1 MRSHFEYQN
10 RKRQQQPQ
18 PEASCHVVK
27 FITRPRGCR
36 SYERLQCHSTD
47 RTASGTTA
55 AYLRVHR
62 TCPHT
67 FRILFFRLVVRL
79 FYLIRADF
87 VMIVVMVMGMFTG
100 IFGKITIGMG
110 FKFTLTAGGAE
121 IKLVVLVSNAA
132 VRPVGQDGHPAHGIS
147 TLCNT
152 WPSSGDNVCSEAV
165 WLLCCTA
172 LSFFTVTLLM
182 HTEASSVFRVCHGC
196 HYHEYRRHRSAC
208 YRRPVI
214 SRSADYSI
222 RWKTFLLPSGENAI
236 TS

>member
-110 FKFTLTAGGAE
+110 FKFTLSWRSRNKVGGPGIECCCAPCRAG
-121 IKLVVLVSNAA
+121 
-132 VRPVGQDGHPAHGIS
+132 
-147 TLCNT
+147 
-152 WPSSGDNVCSEAV
+152 WPSRTRDLSPYAIRGPRPGIMSAQKQSG
-165 WLLCCTA
+165 CCVA
-172 LSFFTVTLLM
+172 L
-182 HTEASSVFRVCHGC
+182 HCHF
-196 HYHEYRRHRSAC
+196 SQ
-208 YRRPVI
+208 
-214 SRSADYSI
+214 
-222 RWKTFLLPSGENAI
+222 
-236 TS
+236 

>member
-36 SYERLQCHSTD
+36 SYERLQFPSLVSACCVS
-47 RTASGTTA
+47 SW

-110 FKFTLTAGGAE
+110 FKFRLLFVVLAMLLMVVVSLCCVLPVGRSGHLVFVLSHLLSYV
-121 IKLVVLVSNAA
+121 LVV
-132 VRPVGQDGHPAHGIS
+132 
-147 TLCNT
+147 
-152 WPSSGDNVCSEAV
+152 
-165 WLLCCTA
+165 
-172 LSFFTVTLLM
+172 
-182 HTEASSVFRVCHGC
+182 RV
-196 HYHEYRRHRSAC
+196 
-208 YRRPVI
+208 
-214 SRSADYSI
+214 
-222 RWKTFLLPSGENAI
+222 
-236 TS
+236 

>member
-1 MRSHFEYQN
+1 MASHTTTRQGRPEATAAMCCTVAVLYSQVGKQMRSHFEYQN

-55 AYLRVHR
+55 AYLRASDMSTHLQNS
-62 TCPHT
+62 
-67 FRILFFRLVVRL
+67 LFPPGCEAVLSDQ
-79 FYLIRADF
+79 ADF

-110 FKFTLTAGGAE
+110 FKFTHSWRSRNKVGGPGIECCCAPCRAGWPSRTRD
-121 IKLVVLVSNAA
+121 L
-132 VRPVGQDGHPAHGIS
+132 

-172 LSFFTVTLLM
+172 LSF
-182 HTEASSVFRVCHGC
+182 SQ
-196 HYHEYRRHRSAC
+196 
-208 YRRPVI
+208 
-214 SRSADYSI
+214 
-222 RWKTFLLPSGENAI
+222 
-236 TS
+236 

>member
-18 PEASCHVVK
+18 PEASCHVAK
-27 FITRPRGCR
+27 FITWPRGCR

-67 FRILFFRLVVRL
+67 FRILFLRLVVRL

-87 VMIVVMVMGMFTG
+87 VMIVVMVMVMGMFTG

-121 IKLVVLVSNAA
+121 IKLMVLVSNAA
-132 VRPVGQDGHPAHGIS
+132 VRLVRQDDHPAHGIS
-147 TLCNT
+147 HLMQC
-152 WPSSGDNVCSEAV
+152 
-165 WLLCCTA
+165 
-172 LSFFTVTLLM
+172 VTL
-182 HTEASSVFRVCHGC
+182 VRG
-196 HYHEYRRHRSAC
+196 
-208 YRRPVI
+208 
-214 SRSADYSI
+214 
-222 RWKTFLLPSGENAI
+222 
-236 TS
+236 

>member
-36 SYERLQCHSTD
+36 GYERLQCHSTD

-100 IFGKITIGMG
+100 IFGKIMIGMG
-110 FKFTLTAGGAE
+110 FKFALTAGGAE
-121 IKLVVLVSNAA
+121 IKLMVLVSNAA
-132 VRPVGQDGHPAHGIS
+132 VRLVRQDDHPAHGIS
-147 TLCNT
+147 HLMQY
-152 WPSSGDNVCSEAV
+152 V
-165 WLLCCTA
+165 A
-172 LSFFTVTLLM
+172 LV
-182 HTEASSVFRVCHGC
+182 RG
-196 HYHEYRRHRSAC
+196 
-208 YRRPVI
+208 
-214 SRSADYSI
+214 
-222 RWKTFLLPSGENAI
+222 
-236 TS
+236 

>member
-67 FRILFFRLVVRL
+67 FRILFFRPVVRL

-87 VMIVVMVMGMFTG
+87 VMIVVMVMVMGMFTG

-110 FKFTLTAGGAE
+110 FKFTHSWRSRNKVGGP
-121 IKLVVLVSNAA
+121 VSNAA
-132 VRPVGQDGHPAHGIS
+132 VRPVGQDGHPAHGIF

-172 LSFFTVTLLM
+172 LSF
-182 HTEASSVFRVCHGC
+182 SQ
-196 HYHEYRRHRSAC
+196 
-208 YRRPVI
+208 
-214 SRSADYSI
+214 
-222 RWKTFLLPSGENAI
+222 
-236 TS
+236 

>member
-67 FRILFFRLVVRL
+67 FRILFSALVVRL

-121 IKLVVLVSNAA
+121 IKLVVPY
-132 VRPVGQDGHPAHGIS
+132 RM
-147 TLCNT
+147 
-152 WPSSGDNVCSEAV
+152 
-165 WLLCCTA
+165 LLCA
-172 LSFFTVTLLM
+172 LSGRMAIRTRDLSPYAIRGPRPGIMSAQKQSGCCVAL
-182 HTEASSVFRVCHGC
+182 HCHF
-196 HYHEYRRHRSAC
+196 SQ
-208 YRRPVI
+208 
-214 SRSADYSI
+214 
-222 RWKTFLLPSGENAI
+222 
-236 TS
+236 

>member
-1 MRSHFEYQN
+1 MSTHLQN
-10 RKRQQQPQ
+10 
-18 PEASCHVVK
+18 SL
-27 FITRPRGCR
+27 FRP
-36 SYERLQCHSTD
+36 
-47 RTASGTTA
+47 
-55 AYLRVHR
+55 
-62 TCPHT
+62 
-67 FRILFFRLVVRL
+67 VVRL

-87 VMIVVMVMGMFTG
+87 MMIVVMVMGMFTG

-121 IKLVVLVSNAA
+121 IKLMVPYRMLLCALSGRMAI
-132 VRPVGQDGHPAHGIS
+132 PHTGS
-147 TLCNT
+147 LTLCNT

-196 HYHEYRRHRSAC
+196 DYHEYRRHRSAC